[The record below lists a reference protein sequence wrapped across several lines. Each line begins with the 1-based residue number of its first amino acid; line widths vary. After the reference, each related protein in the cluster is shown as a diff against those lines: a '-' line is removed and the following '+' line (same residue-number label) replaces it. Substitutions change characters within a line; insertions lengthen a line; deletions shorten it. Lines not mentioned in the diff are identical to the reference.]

1 MTQQHDTAGTV
12 DFDAFFAERRAQRG
26 AGASMVLFGRTYTL
40 PTQVPLAY
48 SLLTEALADRS
59 DLDALR
65 QVLEPLF
72 GADALDFWIEQGM
85 GDNEFSIVC
94 HWAAANM
101 KSPGS
106 LSEAEAAEL
115 VEAADAGKAKTPEPE
130 PEPVNRAER
139 RAAAKPKKKAAS
151 SGARS

>member
-1 MTQQHDTAGTV
+1 MTQQHDTDTGTV

-26 AGASMVLFGRTYTL
+26 AGASMTLFGRTYTL
-40 PTQVPLAY
+40 PNQIPLAY

-85 GDNEFSIVC
+85 GDSDFSIVC

-106 LSEAEAAEL
+106 LSEIEAAEL
-115 VEAADAGKAKTPEPE
+115 VEAADSGKAKAPEPE
-130 PEPVNRAER
+130 PPANRAER
-139 RAAAKPKKKAAS
+139 RAKPPKKRAS